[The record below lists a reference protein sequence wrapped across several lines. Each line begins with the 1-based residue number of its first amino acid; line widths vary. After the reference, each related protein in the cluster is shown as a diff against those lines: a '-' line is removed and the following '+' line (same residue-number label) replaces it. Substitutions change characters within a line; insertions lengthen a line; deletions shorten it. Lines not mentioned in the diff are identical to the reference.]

1 MNAGYKRYIKPAVF
15 IAALLWLQLAA
26 PLAGHAVNGYAG
38 AEAGI
43 NESIINEQANSDHML
58 NMQAQID
65 KYSGEGLNE
74 LLPGYSTDKL
84 MDKAASGNLG
94 LDLKDI
100 TERVAKYL
108 FREFYENT
116 DVLIKLIVLVI
127 LCAVLKNLQASF
139 LSESVGELAFYVC
152 YIVLVS
158 VMLTSLNTAIE
169 LGKGIIDDMVS
180 FMHSSIPVLISLL
193 VSGGNI
199 TSAGVFQPILVMIVQ
214 VTATIIKNVFIP
226 LVFLSVIVSI
236 VDNVSDKIQISRLA
250 QFLKQVSGWGLGLI
264 LTIFIGIISIQGSLG
279 AVVDGVAS
287 KTVKFTIS
295 AAIPVAG
302 KYLADAADT
311 VIGCTLLVKNAAG
324 IAAMI
329 GVIGICI
336 LPILKIFVLLLLYRI
351 TCILIEPIA
360 EKRVVNCL
368 NEMAGS
374 LTFILGLTAAVAFMF
389 LFSITV
395 IITASNISTMIR

>member
-1 MNAGYKRYIKPAVF
+1 MNARYKRYIKSAVF
-15 IAALLWLQLAA
+15 IAVLLSLQLAV
-26 PLAGHAVNGYAG
+26 PLAGHAVQDYAG
-38 AEAGI
+38 AEADI
-43 NESIINEQANSDHML
+43 NESIIDEQANSDQML
-58 NMQAQID
+58 NMKAHID

-74 LLPGYSTDKL
+74 LLPGYSTDQL
-84 MDKAASGNLG
+84 MDRAASGNLE
-94 LDLKDI
+94 LDLGDI
-100 TERVAKYL
+100 TGRVAKYL

-116 DVLIKLIVLVI
+116 GVLIKLIVLVI

-139 LSESVGELAFYVC
+139 LSESVGELAFYAC

-158 VMLTSLNTAIE
+158 VMLTSLNTAME

-180 FMHSSIPVLISLL
+180 FMHASIPVLIALL

-214 VTATIIKNVFIP
+214 ITATIIKNVFIP
-226 LVFLSVIVSI
+226 LIFLSVIVSI
-236 VDNVSDKIQISRLA
+236 VDNISDKIQISRLA

-287 KTVKFTIS
+287 KTAKFAIS

-374 LTFILGLTAAVAFMF
+374 LTFILGLAAAVAFMF